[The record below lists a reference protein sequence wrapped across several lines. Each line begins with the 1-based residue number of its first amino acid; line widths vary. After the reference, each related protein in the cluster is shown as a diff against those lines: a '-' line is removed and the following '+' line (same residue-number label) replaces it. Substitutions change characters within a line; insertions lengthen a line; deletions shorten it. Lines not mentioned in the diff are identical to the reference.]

1 MARKKE
7 AATGVKEAGIGTM
20 VEKAVSMVGWLKT
33 LGGTLTDRLEKGI
46 EAQARRVMLFGLWA
60 ILMGVGLS
68 IFILGILFLVIDLG
82 GISRGVVFTVGGLL
96 VFLPAWVAWLLMRK

>member
-1 MARKKE
+1 MAKKKE
-7 AATGVKEAGIGTM
+7 AAADSKEPGLAGM
-20 VEKAVSMVGWLKT
+20 VEKVVSMVGWVKT
-33 LGGTLTDRLEKGI
+33 LGATLTDRLEKGI

-60 ILMGVGLS
+60 VLMGVGLS